1 MLKQL
6 IKTIVIKDP
15 PVYFK
20 VGLDLAL
27 NFLSWSFLVNYFK
40 IDGYKTLGIYL
51 ALFILINLILKVYK
65 TTYRYFNISD
75 LLKIF
80 FISLGSFILSIFIT
94 QPQFGETHVVNLL
107 FSSIT
112 ILIVPRL
119 LLKLLFTSKIDSIKT
134 KALIYGA
141 GENGI
146 YFKRAYQNNLGFQI
160 SGFIDDDNSK
170 VGKFI
175 DGVPIMDLNIKKLKK
190 LFDSNYSHIVVST
203 DNFTTKR
210 RSYILRTLT
219 EIGFIVYRLPNK
231 NEIINQKDRSK
242 VIEFS
247 VDELLSRDEIS
258 IDFKKFDTFIKDK
271 TILVTGGAGSI
282 GSEIINQLKEFKNI
296 NIIGIDNSEINLFN
310 AINKFKNYP
319 NVQFYLTDITD
330 KNLLDQFFDKHKI
343 NIIFNAAAFKHV
355 PIFEDNP
362 YSGFK
367 NNVLG
372 CNNLVQKAIEKNID
386 KFILVSSDKAVNPT
400 NLMGVSKRICEAIV
414 ANAKSIDC
422 DTIFLSTRFG
432 NVLDSSGSVVPTF
445 KSQIAKG
452 GPITITDLKIERY
465 FMTIPEASK
474 LVLEASRIGT
484 DSQIYVFDM
493 GAPVKIYDLAKKML
507 LLSGL
512 SEIDVP
518 IVETGLRKGEKLY
531 EELFLDSEIIG
542 KSLENPKILMG
553 NKIDLS
559 INQRKSLEQ
568 LISIFENSQIINLMS
583 LMLNQLY
590 LNTISNHDKY
600 H

>member
-1 MLKQL
+1 MIQN
-6 IKTIVIKDP
+6 IFKTIILKDP
-15 PVYFK
+15 PI
-20 VGLDLAL
+20 
-27 NFLSWSFLVNYFK
+27 YFK
-40 IDGYKTLGIYL
+40 IGLDILITMSLWFFLFNYFNINGYKTLGVYLFFLIFGNLLFKIY
-51 ALFILINLILKVYK
+51 KS
-65 TTYRYFNISD
+65 TYRYFNISD

-80 FISLGSFILSIFIT
+80 FITILSFIISVIST
-94 QPQFGETHVVNLL
+94 KPEFGESLIVNFL
-107 FSSIT
+107 FSSV
-112 ILIVPRL
+112 IVIVIPRL
-119 LLKLLFTSKIDSIKT
+119 LLKLFFASKIDSQKT

-190 LFDSNYSHIVVST
+190 LFESNYSHVVIST
-203 DNFTTKR
+203 DSFTTKR

-231 NEIINQKDRSK
+231 DEIINQKDRSK

-343 NIIFNAAAFKHV
+343 DIIFNAAAFKHV

-512 SEIDVP
+512 NEIDVP

-531 EELFLDSEIIG
+531 DELFLDSEIIG

-553 NKIDLS
+553 KKIDLS

-568 LISIFENSQIINLMS
+568 LISIFENSQIDQFNEFDVKSIVPQYNKQS
-583 LMLNQLY
+583 
-590 LNTISNHDKY
+590 
-600 H
+600 

>member
-1 MLKQL
+1 MIQN
-6 IKTIVIKDP
+6 IFKTIILSDP
-15 PVYFK
+15 PI
-20 VGLDLAL
+20 
-27 NFLSWSFLVNYFK
+27 YFK
-40 IDGYKTLGIYL
+40 IGLDILITMSLWFFLFDYFNINGYDTLGVYLIFLIFGNLLFKIY
-51 ALFILINLILKVYK
+51 KS
-65 TTYRYFNISD
+65 TYRYFNISD

-80 FISLGSFILSIFIT
+80 FITLVSFIISLIYT
-94 QPQFGETHVVNLL
+94 KPEFGESLIVNFL
-107 FSSIT
+107 FSSV
-112 ILIVPRL
+112 IVIVIPRL
-119 LLKLLFTSKIDSIKT
+119 LLKLFFASKIDSQKT

-190 LFDSNYSHIVVST
+190 LFDSNYSHVVIST

-231 NEIINQKDRSK
+231 DEIINQKDRSK

-343 NIIFNAAAFKHV
+343 DIIFNAAAFKHV

-512 SEIDVP
+512 NEIDVP

-542 KSLENPKILMG
+542 KSLENSKILMG
-553 NKIDLS
+553 KKIDLS

-568 LISIFENSQIINLMS
+568 LISIFENSQIDQFNEFDVKSIVPQYNKQS
-583 LMLNQLY
+583 
-590 LNTISNHDKY
+590 
-600 H
+600 

>member
-1 MLKQL
+1 M
-6 IKTIVIKDP
+6 
-15 PVYFK
+15 
-20 VGLDLAL
+20 
-27 NFLSWSFLVNYFK
+27 
-40 IDGYKTLGIYL
+40 
-51 ALFILINLILKVYK
+51 
-65 TTYRYFNISD
+65 
-75 LLKIF
+75 
-80 FISLGSFILSIFIT
+80 
-94 QPQFGETHVVNLL
+94 
-107 FSSIT
+107 
-112 ILIVPRL
+112 
-119 LLKLLFTSKIDSIKT
+119 
-134 KALIYGA
+134 
-141 GENGI
+141 
-146 YFKRAYQNNLGFQI
+146 
-160 SGFIDDDNSK
+160 
-170 VGKFI
+170 GKFI

-190 LFDSNYSHIVVST
+190 LFESNYSHVVIST
-203 DNFTTKR
+203 DSFTTKR

-219 EIGFIVYRLPNK
+219 EIGFVVYRLPNK
-231 NEIINQKDRSK
+231 DEIINQKDRSK

-319 NVQFYLTDITD
+319 NVQFYLIDITD

-343 NIIFNAAAFKHV
+343 DIIFNAAAFKHV

-362 YSGFK
+362 FSGFK

-553 NKIDLS
+553 KKIDLS

-568 LISIFENSQIINLMS
+568 LISIFENSQIDQFNEFDVKSIVPQYNKQS
-583 LMLNQLY
+583 
-590 LNTISNHDKY
+590 
-600 H
+600 

>member
-160 SGFIDDDNSK
+160 SGFIDDDQSK

-175 DGVPIMDLNIKKLKK
+175 DGVPIMDFNFKKLEK
-190 LFDSNYSHIVVST
+190 LHENGYSHVIIST
-203 DNFTTKR
+203 DNFTIKR
-210 RSYILRTLT
+210 RNYILRTLT

-231 NEIINQKDRSK
+231 EEIINQNTDRSK
-242 VIEFS
+242 VVEFS
-247 VDELLSRDEIS
+247 VDQLLSRDEIS
-258 IDFKKFDTFIKDK
+258 IDFKKFKAFIKGK
-271 TILVTGGAGSI
+271 TVLVTGGAGSI
-282 GSEIINQLKEFKNI
+282 GSEIINQLKEFQNI
-296 NIIGIDNSEINLFN
+296 NIIGIDNSEFNLFN
-310 AINKFKNYP
+310 AINKFKEFSNI
-319 NVQFYLTDITD
+319 QFHLKDITD
-330 KNLLDQFFDKHKI
+330 RVSMNMFFENNKI
-343 NIIFNAAAFKHV
+343 DIIFNAAAYKHV

-372 CNNLVQKAIEKNID
+372 CNYLVQKAIEKNIE
-386 KFILVSSDKAVNPT
+386 KFVLVSSDKAVNPT
-400 NLMGVSKRICEAIV
+400 NLMGASKRICEAIV
-414 ANAKSIDC
+414 ANTRSEKSK
-422 DTIFLSTRFG
+422 TVFLSTRFG

-445 KSQIAKG
+445 KSQIAEG
-452 GPITITDLKIERY
+452 GPITITNLNIERY

-474 LVLEASRIGT
+474 LVLEATRIGKG
-484 DSQIYVFDM
+484 SQIYVFDM
-493 GAPVKIYDLAKKML
+493 GKPVKIYDLAKKML

-512 SEIDVP
+512 NEKQVP
-518 IVETGLRKGEKLY
+518 IIETGLRKGEKLY
-531 EELFLDSEIIG
+531 EELFLDSEVEGKSDENPNLLIG
-542 KSLENPKILMG
+542 KKVNLSEKQKIAL
-553 NKIDLS
+553 D
-559 INQRKSLEQ
+559 E
-568 LISIFENSQIINLMS
+568 LITIFENSQI
-583 LMLNQLY
+583 
-590 LNTISNHDKY
+590 DKFNEFDIKQIVPEY
-600 H
+600 NKAS

>member
-1 MLKQL
+1 MIQN
-6 IKTIVIKDP
+6 IFKTIILKDP
-15 PVYFK
+15 PI
-20 VGLDLAL
+20 
-27 NFLSWSFLVNYFK
+27 YFK
-40 IDGYKTLGIYL
+40 IGLDILITMSLWFFLFNYFNINGYKTLGVYLFFLIFGNLLFKIY
-51 ALFILINLILKVYK
+51 KS
-65 TTYRYFNISD
+65 TYRYFNISD

-80 FISLGSFILSIFIT
+80 FITLVSFIISVINT
-94 QPQFGETHVVNLL
+94 KPEFGESLIVNFL
-107 FSSIT
+107 FSSVI
-112 ILIVPRL
+112 IIIIPRL
-119 LLKLLFTSKIDSIKT
+119 LLKLFFSSKIDSQKT

-190 LFDSNYSHIVVST
+190 LFDSNYSHVVIST

-231 NEIINQKDRSK
+231 DEIINQKDRSK

-343 NIIFNAAAFKHV
+343 DIIFNAAAFKHV

-512 SEIDVP
+512 NEIDVP

-553 NKIDLS
+553 KKIDLS

-568 LISIFENSQIINLMS
+568 LISIFENSQIDQFNEFDVKSIVPQYNKQS
-583 LMLNQLY
+583 
-590 LNTISNHDKY
+590 
-600 H
+600 